1 MVQKSEKNSSIKE
14 NKKRKGEEEQ
24 QQQKKKNKMRVRS
37 TRGGKKSS
45 RQKKKCALI
54 RFFPPLGFI
63 LPECFFFLFLFCS
76 LSSPKVTPEDLLF
89 FLCTYVCIDLLEKKN
104 TKKC

>member
-24 QQQKKKNKMRVRS
+24 QQQKKKKQDASTFN
-37 TRGGKKSS
+37 TRGKKVKPS
-45 RQKKKCALI
+45 KKKCALI